1 MLEFSHIIYEV
12 VIWLFLVY
20 GTAVT
25 LIYGWIGI
33 YALGAVLRY
42 KKENTFTDYSIIAA
56 NPNAPVFSV
65 IAPAYNEGMTIVE
78 NVRSLLSLYYHN
90 LEIIIVNDGSK
101 DDSIQKLIEAYE
113 LESVAY
119 FIQGKIETNAVRG
132 VYKSKNPAFK
142 KLIVVDK
149 ENGGKADAL
158 NVGVNISSGE
168 YLVCIDVDCILEQDS
183 ILKLAKPMLEQ
194 TDKKFIAC
202 GGVIRLANNCVI
214 ENGKVVSVNM
224 PKTLLGRTQAL
235 EYIRAFVLG
244 RMAWSRASGLI
255 LISGAFGVF
264 DRKIVLACG
273 GYDKNTV
280 GEDMELVVRMRKY
293 MEEKNEPYEVLT
305 IPDPLCWTEVPES
318 KDILRKQRNR
328 WMRGTMETLWK
339 HRKMMFNPKYKKL
352 GMISLPYWFF
362 FEFLGPLIEFSGYII
377 FIIFLLLGIINWPFF
392 IVLFALVISM
402 GFLYSIYAILVDL
415 VSHQVYTKR
424 KDFFRLILTAFSE
437 PFYFHPIV
445 VKAGVNG
452 FIDYFKK
459 SHGWGEMTRQGFNQS
474 TQHLPLKE
482 RIYAIL
488 QAGLKKWGMLALVFF
503 ALFLIGVTAESLWYK
518 YTFPKFETS
527 AIIGP
532 LFFENIL
539 FALQLTFCV
548 GILYLIINFIKEGWA
563 RILGVLT
570 LVVVTVTQYILFL
583 YFSESRN
590 VLGADLLYYSK
601 EEMKQ
606 ILQASGM
613 LNFKNFALLGILITA
628 SLVPL
633 WIAGK
638 TALKSI
644 YPGMILL
651 VLGLAAFFI
660 PSNLVGAKVLNSDT
674 EFNQNAAKSKW
685 AYFFK
690 SNQDNFISDHP
701 ELTKLLSDN
710 EDFTANTEMIDKN
723 FPFWRKEN
731 TPDFLGSYMHK
742 SEKVPNLVFLVMEGF
757 GHAYTSPKGY
767 IGNFTPYLD
776 SLSSKGLYWE
786 NSLSS
791 AGRTFGALPS
801 LTGSLPFGKNGFLEI
816 EKTPENFN
824 LYNILKANGFETGFY
839 YGGHVSFDRYREF
852 LEYSGVDHI
861 VDESSFSSPYRKLP
875 ANNGESWG
883 YEDQAVLSKMQQQQ
897 KPQNQPYLNIILT
910 LSTHNPFLIN
920 NKDYYEK
927 LYNQRLNSGI
937 LTKEQK
943 KWAAA
948 HKNQL
953 ISVLNADDAMKGF
966 FENYSKRPD
975 FKNTIFVIT
984 GDHSMPEITLESKI
998 DRFHVPLLIYS
1009 PLLKESKRFYK
1020 TVSHFDIAPSI
1031 LAYYR
1036 NNYQINTPST
1046 VTWVGRGFSA
1056 DSEISK
1062 TGIPMMQSKNQ
1073 LIDFVSE
1080 KYYIHDGQLF
1090 TLKDM
1095 QEDASNDAAAMSK
1108 INGRFNQ
1115 YKSMNAQFYST
1126 KKLMPDSVMVNFK
1139 KKTKSKF

>member
-12 VIWLFLVY
+12 VIWLFLIY

-119 FIQGKIETNAVRG
+119 YIQGKIETNAVRG

-224 PKTLLGRTQAL
+224 PKSLLGRTQAL

-424 KDFFRLILTAFSE
+424 KDFFRLIFTAFSE

-548 GILYLIINFIKEGWA
+548 GVIYLIINFIKEGWA

-644 YPGMILL
+644 YPGVILL
-651 VLGLAAFFI
+651 VFGLAAFFI
-660 PSNLVGAKVLNSDT
+660 PSNLAGAKVLNSDT

-701 ELTKLLSDN
+701 ELTELLSDN
-710 EDFTANTEMIDKN
+710 EDFTANAEMIDKN

-839 YGGHVSFDRYREF
+839 YGGHISFDRYREF

-861 VDESSFSSPYRKLP
+861 VDEASFSSPYRKLP

-897 KPQNQPYLNIILT
+897 KAQNQPYFNMILT

-1062 TGIPMMQSKNQ
+1062 AGIPMMQSKNQ

-1095 QEDASNDAAAMSK
+1095 EEDASNDAAAMGK

>member
-12 VIWLFLVY
+12 VIWLFLIY

-119 FIQGKIETNAVRG
+119 YIQGKIETNAVRG

-293 MEEKNEPYEVLT
+293 MEERNEPYEVLT

-424 KDFFRLILTAFSE
+424 KDFFRLIFTAFSE

-548 GILYLIINFIKEGWA
+548 GVIYLIINFIKEGWA

-644 YPGMILL
+644 YPGVILL
-651 VLGLAAFFI
+651 VFGLAAFFI
-660 PSNLVGAKVLNSDT
+660 PSNLAGAKVLNSDT

-701 ELTKLLSDN
+701 ELTELLSDN
-710 EDFTANTEMIDKN
+710 EDFTANAEMIDKN

-861 VDESSFSSPYRKLP
+861 VDEASFSSPYRKLP

-897 KPQNQPYLNIILT
+897 KAQNQPYFNMILT

-1062 TGIPMMQSKNQ
+1062 AGIPMMQSKNQ

-1095 QEDASNDAAAMSK
+1095 EEDASNDAAAMGK

>member
-12 VIWLFLVY
+12 VIWLFLIY

-101 DDSIQKLIEAYE
+101 DESIQKLIEAYE

-119 FIQGKIETNAVRG
+119 YIQGKIETNAVRG

-224 PKTLLGRTQAL
+224 PKSLLGRTQAL

-352 GMISLPYWFF
+352 GMVSLPYWFF

-424 KDFFRLILTAFSE
+424 KDFFRLIFTAFSE

-539 FALQLTFCV
+539 FALQLTFCLGV
-548 GILYLIINFIKEGWA
+548 IYLIINFIKEGWA

-651 VLGLAAFFI
+651 VFGLAAFFI
-660 PSNLVGAKVLNSDT
+660 PSNLAGAKVLNSDT

-701 ELTKLLSDN
+701 ELTELLSDN
-710 EDFTANTEMIDKN
+710 EDFTANAEMIDKN

-839 YGGHVSFDRYREF
+839 YGGHISFDRYREF

-861 VDESSFSSPYRKLP
+861 VDEASFSSPYRKLP

-897 KPQNQPYLNIILT
+897 KAQNQPYFNMILT

-1062 TGIPMMQSKNQ
+1062 AGIPMMQSKNQ

-1095 QEDASNDAAAMSK
+1095 EEDASNDAATMGK

>member
-12 VIWLFLVY
+12 VIWLFLIY

-224 PKTLLGRTQAL
+224 PKSLLGRTQAL

-352 GMISLPYWFF
+352 GMVSLPYWFF

-424 KDFFRLILTAFSE
+424 KDFFRLIFTAFSE

-548 GILYLIINFIKEGWA
+548 GVIYLIINFIKEGWA

-644 YPGMILL
+644 YPGVILL
-651 VLGLAAFFI
+651 IFGLTAFFI
-660 PSNLVGAKVLNSDT
+660 PSNLAGAKVLNSDT

-701 ELTKLLSDN
+701 ELTELLSDN
-710 EDFTANTEMIDKN
+710 EDFTANAEMIDKN

-767 IGNFTPYLD
+767 IGSFTPYLD

-861 VDESSFSSPYRKLP
+861 VDEASFSSPYRKLP

-897 KPQNQPYLNIILT
+897 KPQNQPYFNMILT

-1036 NNYQINTPST
+1036 NNYQINTPFT

-1062 TGIPMMQSKNQ
+1062 AGIPMMQSKNQ

-1095 QEDASNDAAAMSK
+1095 EEDASNDAAAMGK

>member
-224 PKTLLGRTQAL
+224 PKSLLGRTQAL

-424 KDFFRLILTAFSE
+424 KDFFRLIFTAFSE

-488 QAGLKKWGMLALVFF
+488 QVGLKKWGMLALVFF

-518 YTFPKFETS
+518 YTFPKFDTS
-527 AIIGP
+527 AIIGS

-548 GILYLIINFIKEGWA
+548 GVIYLIINFIKEGWA

-570 LVVVTVTQYILFL
+570 LVVVAVTQYILFL

-651 VLGLAAFFI
+651 IFGLSAFFI
-660 PSNLVGAKVLNSDT
+660 PSNLVGAKVLNSES

-690 SNQDNFISDHP
+690 SNEDNFISDHP
-701 ELTKLLSDN
+701 ELTELLSNN
-710 EDFTANTEMIDKN
+710 EDFTANAEMIDKN

-731 TPDFLGSYMHK
+731 TPDFLGSYFNR

-776 SLSSKGLYWE
+776 SLSNKGLYWE

-861 VDESSFSSPYRKLP
+861 VDEASFSSPYRKLP

-883 YEDQAVLSKMQQQQ
+883 YEDQAVLNKMQQQQ
-897 KPQNQPYLNIILT
+897 KPQNQPYFNMILT

-975 FKNTIFVIT
+975 FNNTIFVIT

-1009 PLLKESKRFYK
+1009 PLLKESKRFHK

-1036 NNYQINTPST
+1036 NNYKINTPST

-1062 TGIPMMQSKNQ
+1062 AGIPMMQSKNQ

-1095 QEDASNDAAAMSK
+1095 EEDASNDAAAMGK

-1115 YKSMNAQFYST
+1115 YKSMNAKFYST

>member
-12 VIWLFLVY
+12 VIWLFLIY

-119 FIQGKIETNAVRG
+119 YIQGKIETNAVRG

-224 PKTLLGRTQAL
+224 PKSLLGRTQAL

-424 KDFFRLILTAFSE
+424 KDFFRLIFTAFSE

-452 FIDYFKK
+452 FIDYFKN

-548 GILYLIINFIKEGWA
+548 GVIYLIINFIKEGWA

-644 YPGMILL
+644 YPGVILL
-651 VLGLAAFFI
+651 VFGLAAFFI
-660 PSNLVGAKVLNSDT
+660 PSNLAGAKVLNSDT

-701 ELTKLLSDN
+701 ELTELLSDN
-710 EDFTANTEMIDKN
+710 KDFTANAEMIDKN

-839 YGGHVSFDRYREF
+839 YGGHISFDRYREF

-861 VDESSFSSPYRKLP
+861 VDEASFSSPYRKLP

-897 KPQNQPYLNIILT
+897 KAQNQPYFNMILT

-1062 TGIPMMQSKNQ
+1062 AGIPMMQSKNQ

-1095 QEDASNDAAAMSK
+1095 EEDASNDAAAMGK

>member
-132 VYKSKNPAFK
+132 VYKSKNLAFK

-293 MEEKNEPYEVLT
+293 MEERNEPYEVLT

-377 FIIFLLLGIINWPFF
+377 FILFLLLGIINWPFF
-392 IVLFALVISM
+392 IILFALVISM

-424 KDFFRLILTAFSE
+424 KDFLRLIVTAFSE

-488 QAGLKKWGMLALVFF
+488 QAGLKKWGILALAFF
-503 ALFLIGVTAESLWYK
+503 ALFLIGVTAESLWYH

-527 AIIGP
+527 AIIGR
-532 LFFENIL
+532 LFVENIL

-548 GILYLIINFIKEGWA
+548 GIIYLIINFIKEGWA
-563 RILGVLT
+563 RILGMLT
-570 LVVVTVTQYILFL
+570 LVIVAVTQYILFL

-590 VLGADLLYYSK
+590 ILGADLLYYSK

-628 SLVPL
+628 SFVPI
-633 WIAGK
+633 WIAGR

-644 YPGMILL
+644 YPGL
-651 VLGLAAFFI
+651 VIFVFGLAAFFI
-660 PSNLVGAKVLNSDT
+660 PSNIMGAKILSSES

-690 SNQDNFISDHP
+690 SNEENFISDHP
-701 ELTKLLSDN
+701 ELAELLN
-710 EDFTANTEMIDKN
+710 ENENFTTNAEMINKN

-731 TPDFLGSYMHK
+731 TQDFLGSYINR
-742 SEKVPNLVFLVMEGF
+742 SEKIPNLVFLVMEGF

-776 SLSSKGLYWE
+776 SLSNKGLYWE

-861 VDESSFSSPYRKLP
+861 VDEASFSSPYRKLP

-883 YEDQAVLSKMQQQQ
+883 YEDQAVLDKMQQQQ
-897 KPQNQPYLNIILT
+897 KLQNRPYFNIILT

-920 NKDYYEK
+920 NKGYYEK
-927 LYNQRLNSGI
+927 LYNQRLNSGT
-937 LTKEQK
+937 LTSGQK

-948 HKNQL
+948 HKDQL
-953 ISVLNADDAMKGF
+953 ISVLNADDALKGF

-1009 PLLKESKRFYK
+1009 PLLKESKRFHK

-1036 NNYQINTPST
+1036 NNYKINTPST

-1062 TGIPMMQSKNQ
+1062 AGIPMMQSKNQ

-1095 QEDASNDAAAMSK
+1095 EENAYNDAATMSK

>member
-12 VIWLFLVY
+12 VIWLFLIY

-224 PKTLLGRTQAL
+224 PKSLLGRTQAL

-424 KDFFRLILTAFSE
+424 KDFFRLIFTAFSE

-548 GILYLIINFIKEGWA
+548 GVIYLIINFIKEGWA

-651 VLGLAAFFI
+651 VFGLAAFFI
-660 PSNLVGAKVLNSDT
+660 PSNLAGAKVLNSDT

-701 ELTKLLSDN
+701 ELTELLSDN
-710 EDFTANTEMIDKN
+710 EDFTANAEMIDKN

-839 YGGHVSFDRYREF
+839 YGGHISFDRYREF

-861 VDESSFSSPYRKLP
+861 VDEASFSSPYRKLP

-897 KPQNQPYLNIILT
+897 KPQNQPYFNMILT

-1062 TGIPMMQSKNQ
+1062 AGVPMMQSKNQ

-1095 QEDASNDAAAMSK
+1095 EEDASNDAAAMGK

>member
-12 VIWLFLVY
+12 VIWLFLIY

-273 GYDKNTV
+273 GYDKSTV

-339 HRKMMFNPKYKKL
+339 HRKLMFNPKYRKL

-392 IVLFALVISM
+392 VILFALVISM

-424 KDFFRLILTAFSE
+424 KDFLRLIFTAFSE

-474 TQHLPLKE
+474 TQNLPLKE

-488 QAGLKKWGMLALVFF
+488 QVGLKKWGMLALIFF
-503 ALFLIGVTAESLWYK
+503 ALFLVGVVAESLWYK
-518 YTFPKFETS
+518 YIFPKFETP
-527 AIIGP
+527 AIIGH
-532 LFFENIL
+532 LFTENIL
-539 FALQLTFCV
+539 FALRLTFCIGFV
-548 GILYLIINFIKEGWA
+548 YLIINFIKEGWA
-563 RILGVLT
+563 RILGIVT
-570 LVVVTVTQYILFL
+570 LLIVAVTQYILFL
-583 YFSESRN
+583 YFSETRN
-590 VLGADLLYYSK
+590 VLGADVLYYSK
-601 EEMKQ
+601 EEIKQ

-613 LNFKNFALLGILITA
+613 LNFKNFALLGILIA
-628 SLVPL
+628 GSFIPL

-638 TALKSI
+638 TALKTM
-644 YPGMILL
+644 YPGLIIMG
-651 VLGLAAFFI
+651 LGLAAFFI
-660 PSNLVGAKVLNSDT
+660 PSDIVGSTILSSES

-690 SNQDNFISDHP
+690 SNEDNFISDHP
-701 ELTKLLSDN
+701 ELTELLSEN
-710 EDFTANTEMIDKN
+710 EDYTANAEMLDKN

-731 TPDFLGSYMHK
+731 TPDFLGSYFNR
-742 SEKVPNLVFLVMEGF
+742 SEQVPNLVFLIMEGF

-776 SLSSKGLYWE
+776 SLSNKSLYWE

-839 YGGHVSFDRYREF
+839 YGGHTSFDRYREF

-861 VDESSFSSPYRKLP
+861 VDEALFSSPYRKLP
-875 ANNGESWG
+875 ASNGESWG
-883 YEDQAVLSKMQQQQ
+883 YEDQAVFGKMQEQQ
-897 KPQNQPYLNIILT
+897 KPQNQPYFNMILT

-937 LTKEQK
+937 LTPEQK
-943 KWAAA
+943 KWATA
-948 HKNQL
+948 HKDQL
-953 ISVLNADDAMKGF
+953 ISVLNADDAIKGF
-966 FENYSKRPD
+966 FKNYSKRPD
-975 FKNTIFVIT
+975 YNNTIFVIT
-984 GDHSMPEITLESKI
+984 GDHSMPEITLQSKI

-1036 NNYQINTPST
+1036 NNYQIKTPST

-1056 DSEISK
+1056 DAEISK
-1062 TGIPMMQSKNQ
+1062 AGIPMMQSKNQ

-1080 KYYIHDGQLF
+1080 KYYIHDGKLF
-1090 TLKDM
+1090 TLKNLE
-1095 QEDASNDAAAMSK
+1095 EDPSDDAAAMSK

-1115 YKSMNAQFYST
+1115 YKSMNAKFYST

>member
-12 VIWLFLVY
+12 VIWLFLIY

-424 KDFFRLILTAFSE
+424 KDFFRLIFTAFSE

-548 GILYLIINFIKEGWA
+548 GVIYLIINFIKEGWA

-651 VLGLAAFFI
+651 VFGLAAFFI
-660 PSNLVGAKVLNSDT
+660 PSNLAGAKVLNSDT

-701 ELTKLLSDN
+701 ELTELLSDN
-710 EDFTANTEMIDKN
+710 EDFTANAEMIDKN

-839 YGGHVSFDRYREF
+839 YGGHISFDRYREF

-861 VDESSFSSPYRKLP
+861 VDEASFSSPYRKLP

-897 KPQNQPYLNIILT
+897 KAQNQPYFNMILT

-1062 TGIPMMQSKNQ
+1062 AGIPMMQSKNQ

-1095 QEDASNDAAAMSK
+1095 EEDASNDAAAMGK

>member
-25 LIYGWIGI
+25 LIYAWIGI

-224 PKTLLGRTQAL
+224 PKSLLGRTQAL

-424 KDFFRLILTAFSE
+424 KDFLRLIFTAFSE

-488 QAGLKKWGMLALVFF
+488 QVGLKKWGMLALVFF

-527 AIIGP
+527 AIIGH

-548 GILYLIINFIKEGWA
+548 GIIYLIINFIKEGWA
-563 RILGVLT
+563 RILGMLT
-570 LVVVTVTQYILFL
+570 LVVVAVTQYILFL
-583 YFSESRN
+583 YFSESHN

-606 ILQASGM
+606 ILQASGI

-644 YPGMILL
+644 YPGLVIF
-651 VLGLAAFFI
+651 VLGAAAFFI
-660 PSNLVGAKVLNSDT
+660 PSDIVGAKILSSES
-674 EFNQNAAKSKW
+674 EFNQNASKSKW
-685 AYFFK
+685 VYFFK
-690 SNQDNFISDHP
+690 SNENNFISDHP
-701 ELTKLLSDN
+701 ELNELLNEN
-710 EDFTANTEMIDKN
+710 EDFTANAEMIDKN

-731 TPDFLGSYMHK
+731 TPDFLGSYINR
-742 SEKVPNLVFLVMEGF
+742 SEKIPNLVFLVMEGF
-757 GHAYTSPKGY
+757 GHAYTSSKGY

-776 SLSSKGLYWE
+776 SLSHKGLYWE

-801 LTGSLPFGKNGFLEI
+801 LVGSLPFGKNGFLEI

-861 VDESSFSSPYRKLP
+861 IDETEFSSPYRKLP

-883 YEDQAVLSKMQQQQ
+883 YEDQAVLGKMLQQQ
-897 KPQNQPYLNIILT
+897 KPQNQPYFNMILT

-937 LTKEQK
+937 LTPEQK
-943 KWAAA
+943 KWAAD
-948 HKNQL
+948 HKDQL
-953 ISVLNADDAMKGF
+953 ISVLNADDAIKGF

-1009 PLLKESKRFYK
+1009 PLLKESKRFHK

-1036 NNYQINTPST
+1036 NNYKINTPST
-1046 VTWVGRGFSA
+1046 VTWIGRGFSA
-1056 DSEISK
+1056 DSEINK
-1062 TGIPMMQSKNQ
+1062 AGIPMMQSKNQ
-1073 LIDFVSE
+1073 LIDFVSD

-1095 QEDASNDAAAMSK
+1095 EEDTSNDAAAISK

-1139 KKTKSKF
+1139 KKTTSKF

>member
-12 VIWLFLVY
+12 VIWLFLIY

-119 FIQGKIETNAVRG
+119 YIQGKIETNAVRG

-424 KDFFRLILTAFSE
+424 KDFFRLIFTAFSE

-548 GILYLIINFIKEGWA
+548 GVIYLIINFIKEGWA

-651 VLGLAAFFI
+651 VFGLAAFFI
-660 PSNLVGAKVLNSDT
+660 PSNLAGAKVLNSDT

-701 ELTKLLSDN
+701 ELTELLSDN
-710 EDFTANTEMIDKN
+710 EDFTANAEMIDKN

-839 YGGHVSFDRYREF
+839 YGGHISFDRYLEF

-861 VDESSFSSPYRKLP
+861 VDEASFSSPYRKLP

-897 KPQNQPYLNIILT
+897 KPQNQPYFNMILT

-1062 TGIPMMQSKNQ
+1062 AGIPMMQSKNQ

-1095 QEDASNDAAAMSK
+1095 EEDASNDAAAMGK
-1108 INGRFNQ
+1108 INGRFTQ

>member
-1 MLEFSHIIYEV
+1 MLAFSHIIYEV
-12 VIWLFLVY
+12 VIWLFLIY

-101 DDSIQKLIEAYE
+101 DDSLQKLIEAYE
-113 LESVAY
+113 LESTAY
-119 FIQGKIETNAVRG
+119 FIQGKIGTNTVRG

-168 YLVCIDVDCILEQDS
+168 YLVCIDVDCILEQDA
-183 ILKLAKPMLEQ
+183 ILKLAKPILEQ

-202 GGVIRLANNCVI
+202 GGVIRLANNCLI

-224 PKTLLGRTQAL
+224 PKTLLGRAQAL

-293 MEEKNEPYEVLT
+293 MEERNEPYEVLT

-339 HRKMMFNPKYKKL
+339 HRKLMFNPKYGKL

-377 FIIFLLLGIINWPFF
+377 FIIFLLFGIINWPFF
-392 IVLFALVISM
+392 TVLFALVISM

-415 VSHQVYTKR
+415 VSRQVYTKR
-424 KDFFRLILTAFSE
+424 KDFLALIVTAFSE
-437 PFYFHPIV
+437 PFYFHLIV
-445 VKAGVNG
+445 VKASVNG

-482 RIYAIL
+482 RLYAIL
-488 QAGLKKWGMLALVFF
+488 QSGLKKWGMLALAFF
-503 ALFLIGVTAESLWYK
+503 ALFLMGVTAEWLWYR
-518 YTFPKFETS
+518 YSFPAFEIPV
-527 AIIGP
+527 AGY
-532 LFFENIL
+532 LFTENII
-539 FALQLTFCV
+539 FACRLIFCA
-548 GILYLIINFIKEGWA
+548 GIIYLILNFIKESWA
-563 RILGVLT
+563 KILAVITFLI
-570 LVVVTVTQYILFL
+570 VTVTQYILFL
-583 YFSESRN
+583 YFFETHN

-601 EEMKQ
+601 AEMKQ

-613 LNFKNFALLGILITA
+613 LNFKNFALVALLIAA
-628 SLVPL
+628 SLIPL
-633 WIAGK
+633 WLAGK
-638 TALKSI
+638 NAFKSI
-644 YPGMILL
+644 YTGLIF
-651 VLGLAAFFI
+651 LGLGLLSFFI
-660 PSNLVGAKVLNSDT
+660 PSDIAGSKALNTSN
-674 EFNQNAAKSKW
+674 EFNQNAARSKW
-685 AYFFK
+685 GYFFK
-690 SNQDNFISDHP
+690 SNEENFFSDHP
-701 ELTKLLSDN
+701 EISKLWEN
-710 EDFTANTEMIDKN
+710 EKNYAANPEMLNKD

-731 TPDFLGSYMHK
+731 TPDFLGPYLNPSP
-742 SEKVPNLVFLVMEGF
+742 VTPNLVLIVMEGF

-767 IGNFTPYLD
+767 IGNFTPFLD
-776 SLSSKGLYWE
+776 SLSGKSLYWE
-786 NSLSS
+786 NCLSS

-816 EKTPENFN
+816 EKTPEHFN
-824 LYNILKANGFETGFY
+824 LYNILKANRFETGFY
-839 YGGHVSFDRYREF
+839 YGGHASFDRYHEF

-861 VDESSFSSPYRKLP
+861 IDEDSFERPYRKLP
-875 ANNGESWG
+875 AGSGESWG
-883 YEDQAVLSKMQQQQ
+883 YEDQAVFGKMLQQQ
-897 KPQNQPYLNIILT
+897 KPQNRPYFNMILT

-920 NKDYYEK
+920 NKDHYEK
-927 LYNQRLNSGI
+927 LYNQRLNSGM
-937 LTKEQK
+937 LNPEQK

-953 ISVLNADDAMKGF
+953 ISVLNADDALKDF
-966 FENYSKRPD
+966 FEDYRKRPD
-975 FKNTIFVIT
+975 FANTLFVIT
-984 GDHSMPEITLESKI
+984 GDHSMPEIILQSKI
-998 DRFHVPLLIYS
+998 DRFHVPLLVYS
-1009 PLLKESKRFYK
+1009 PLVKEPRHFYK
-1020 TVSHFDIAPSI
+1020 TVSHFDLAPSI

-1036 NNYQINTPST
+1036 NNYNISTPST

-1056 DSEISK
+1056 DSEISR

-1080 KYYIHDGQLF
+1080 KYYLHDGQLF

-1095 QEDASNDAAAMSK
+1095 EEDVSGDAAAMSK

-1115 YKSMNAQFYST
+1115 YKSMNARFYST
-1126 KKLMPDSVMVNFK
+1126 KKLLPDSVMVNFK

>member
-12 VIWLFLVY
+12 VIWLFLIY

-119 FIQGKIETNAVRG
+119 FIQGKIETNAVTG

-224 PKTLLGRTQAL
+224 PKSLLGRTQAL

-424 KDFFRLILTAFSE
+424 KDFFRLIFTAFSE

-488 QAGLKKWGMLALVFF
+488 QAGLKKWRMLALVFF

-548 GILYLIINFIKEGWA
+548 GVIYLIINFIKEGWA

-651 VLGLAAFFI
+651 VFGLAAFFI
-660 PSNLVGAKVLNSDT
+660 PSNLAGAKVLNSDT

-701 ELTKLLSDN
+701 ELTELLSDN
-710 EDFTANTEMIDKN
+710 EDFTANAEMIDKN

-839 YGGHVSFDRYREF
+839 YGGHISFDRYREF

-861 VDESSFSSPYRKLP
+861 VDEASFSSPYRKLP

-897 KPQNQPYLNIILT
+897 KPQNQPYFNMILT

-1062 TGIPMMQSKNQ
+1062 AGVPMMQSKNQ

-1095 QEDASNDAAAMSK
+1095 EEDASNDAAAMGK

>member
-12 VIWLFLVY
+12 VIWVFLIY

-318 KDILRKQRNR
+318 KDILKKQRNR

-339 HRKMMFNPKYKKL
+339 HRKLMFNPKYKKL

-424 KDFFRLILTAFSE
+424 KDFLRLIFTAFSE

-503 ALFLIGVTAESLWYK
+503 VLFLIGVAAESLWYK

-527 AIIGP
+527 VIIGN
-532 LFFENIL
+532 LFVENIL
-539 FALQLTFCV
+539 FAFKLTFCIGV
-548 GILYLIINFIKEGWA
+548 VYLIINFIKEGWA
-563 RILGVLT
+563 RTLGMITL
-570 LVVVTVTQYILFL
+570 LVVAVTQYILFL

-613 LNFKNFALLGILITA
+613 LNFKNFALLGILITG
-628 SLVPL
+628 SLIPL

-644 YPGMILL
+644 YPGL
-651 VLGLAAFFI
+651 VLLIFGLAAFFI
-660 PSNLVGAKVLNSDT
+660 PSNIAGSKILGSES

-690 SNQDNFISDHP
+690 SNEDNFISDHP
-701 ELTKLLSDN
+701 ELTELLSEN
-710 EDFTANTEMIDKN
+710 ADFAASAEMIDKN

-731 TPDFLGSYMHK
+731 TQDFLGPYLNK
-742 SEKVPNLVFLVMEGF
+742 SEKVPNLVFLIMEGF

-776 SLSSKGLYWE
+776 SLSGKGLFWE

-839 YGGHVSFDRYREF
+839 YGGHASFDRYREF

-861 VDESSFSSPYRKLP
+861 VDEASFSSPYRKLP

-883 YEDQAVLSKMQQQQ
+883 YEDQAVLDKVQQQQ
-897 KPQNQPYLNIILT
+897 KPQNKPYFNMILT

-920 NKDYYEK
+920 NKNYYEK

-937 LTKEQK
+937 LTAEQK

-948 HKNQL
+948 HKDQL
-953 ISVLNADDAMKGF
+953 ISVLNADDAIKGF

-984 GDHSMPEITLESKI
+984 GDHSMPEITLQSKI

-1009 PLLKESKRFYK
+1009 PLLKESKRFHK

-1036 NNYQINTPST
+1036 NNYKISTPST
-1046 VTWVGRGFSA
+1046 VTWVGRGFSE

-1090 TLKDM
+1090 TLKNMEEGAD
-1095 QEDASNDAAAMSK
+1095 NDAAAMNK

-1115 YKSMNAQFYST
+1115 YKSMNAKFYST
-1126 KKLMPDSVMVNFK
+1126 KKLMPDSIMVNFK
-1139 KKTKSKF
+1139 KKTKSRF

>member
-56 NPNAPVFSV
+56 NPNAPIFSV

-352 GMISLPYWFF
+352 GMVSLPYWFF

-424 KDFFRLILTAFSE
+424 KDFLRLIFTAFSE

-488 QAGLKKWGMLALVFF
+488 QAGLKKWGMLALAFF

-527 AIIGP
+527 AIIGR
-532 LFFENIL
+532 LFVENIL

-548 GILYLIINFIKEGWA
+548 GIIYLIINFIKEGWA
-563 RILGVLT
+563 RILGMLT
-570 LVVVTVTQYILFL
+570 LVIVAVTQYILFL

-628 SLVPL
+628 SFVPI
-633 WIAGK
+633 WIAGR

-644 YPGMILL
+644 YPGL
-651 VLGLAAFFI
+651 VIFVFGLAAFFI
-660 PSNLVGAKVLNSDT
+660 PSSIVGANILSSES

-690 SNQDNFISDHP
+690 SNEENFISDHP
-701 ELTKLLSDN
+701 KLTELLSDN
-710 EDFTANTEMIDKN
+710 EDFTADAEMINKN

-731 TPDFLGSYMHK
+731 TPDFLGSYMNK

-776 SLSSKGLYWE
+776 SLSNKGLYWE

-852 LEYSGVDHI
+852 LEYSEVDHI
-861 VDESSFSSPYRKLP
+861 VDEASFNSPYRKLP

-883 YEDQAVLSKMQQQQ
+883 YEDQAVLDKMQQQQ
-897 KPQNQPYLNIILT
+897 KLQNRPYFNMILT

-920 NKDYYEK
+920 NKGYYEK
-927 LYNQRLNSGI
+927 LYNQRLNSGV
-937 LTKEQK
+937 LTPGQK

-948 HKNQL
+948 HKDQL

-975 FKNTIFVIT
+975 FNNTIFVIT

-1009 PLLKESKRFYK
+1009 PLLKESKRFHK
-1020 TVSHFDIAPSI
+1020 TVSHFDIAPSV

-1036 NNYQINTPST
+1036 NNYKINTPST
-1046 VTWVGRGFSA
+1046 VTWVGRGFTA
-1056 DSEISK
+1056 DSEINK

-1095 QEDASNDAAAMSK
+1095 EEGSYNDAAAMSK

-1126 KKLMPDSVMVNFK
+1126 KKLMPDSVIVNFK

>member
-12 VIWLFLVY
+12 VIWLFLIY

-352 GMISLPYWFF
+352 GMISLLYWFF

-424 KDFFRLILTAFSE
+424 KDFLRLIFTAFSE

-488 QAGLKKWGMLALVFF
+488 QVGLKKWGMLALVFF
-503 ALFLIGVTAESLWYK
+503 ALFLTGVTAESLWYQ

-527 AIIGP
+527 AIIGH

-548 GILYLIINFIKEGWA
+548 GIIYLMINFIKEGWA
-563 RILGVLT
+563 RILGMLT
-570 LVVVTVTQYILFL
+570 LVVVAVTQYILFL

-651 VLGLAAFFI
+651 IFGLAAFFI
-660 PSNLVGAKVLNSDT
+660 PSNLVGAKVLNSES

-690 SNQDNFISDHP
+690 SNEDNFISDHP
-701 ELTKLLSDN
+701 ELNELLSEND
-710 EDFTANTEMIDKN
+710 DFTANAEMIDKN

-731 TPDFLGSYMHK
+731 TPDFLGSYFNR

-776 SLSSKGLYWE
+776 SLSNKGLYWE

-861 VDESSFSSPYRKLP
+861 VDETSFNSPYRKLP

-883 YEDQAVLSKMQQQQ
+883 YEDQAVLNKMQQQQ
-897 KPQNQPYLNIILT
+897 KPQNQPYFNMILT

-1009 PLLKESKRFYK
+1009 PLLKESKRFHK

-1036 NNYQINTPST
+1036 NNYKINTPST

-1056 DSEISK
+1056 DSEINK
-1062 TGIPMMQSKNQ
+1062 AGIPMMQSKNQ

-1095 QEDASNDAAAMSK
+1095 EEDASNDAAAISK

>member
-142 KLIVVDK
+142 KLTVVDK

-293 MEEKNEPYEVLT
+293 MEERNEPYEVLT

-377 FIIFLLLGIINWPFF
+377 FILFLLLGIINWPFF
-392 IVLFALVISM
+392 TILFALVISM

-424 KDFFRLILTAFSE
+424 KDFLRLIVTAFSE

-488 QAGLKKWGMLALVFF
+488 QAGLKKWGILALAFF
-503 ALFLIGVTAESLWYK
+503 ALFLIGVTAESLWYH

-527 AIIGP
+527 AIIGR
-532 LFFENIL
+532 LFVENIL

-548 GILYLIINFIKEGWA
+548 GIIYLIINFIKEGWA
-563 RILGVLT
+563 RILGMLT
-570 LVVVTVTQYILFL
+570 LVIVAVTQYILFL

-590 VLGADLLYYSK
+590 ILGADLLYYSK

-628 SLVPL
+628 SFVPI
-633 WIAGK
+633 WIAGR

-644 YPGMILL
+644 YPGL
-651 VLGLAAFFI
+651 VIFVFGLAAFFI
-660 PSNLVGAKVLNSDT
+660 PSNIMGAKILSSES

-690 SNQDNFISDHP
+690 SNEENFISDHP
-701 ELTKLLSDN
+701 ELAELLNEN
-710 EDFTANTEMIDKN
+710 EDFTTNAEMINKN

-731 TPDFLGSYMHK
+731 TQDFLGSYINR
-742 SEKVPNLVFLVMEGF
+742 SEKIPNLVFLVMEGF

-776 SLSSKGLYWE
+776 SLSNKGLYWE

-861 VDESSFSSPYRKLP
+861 VDEASFSSPYRKLP

-883 YEDQAVLSKMQQQQ
+883 YEDQAVLDKMQQQQ
-897 KPQNQPYLNIILT
+897 KLQNRPYFSIILT

-920 NKDYYEK
+920 NKGYYEK
-927 LYNQRLNSGI
+927 LYNQRLNSGT
-937 LTKEQK
+937 LTSGQK

-948 HKNQL
+948 HKDQL
-953 ISVLNADDAMKGF
+953 ISVLNADDALKGF

-1009 PLLKESKRFYK
+1009 PLLKESKRFHK

-1036 NNYQINTPST
+1036 NNYKINTPST

-1062 TGIPMMQSKNQ
+1062 AGIPMMQSKNQ

-1095 QEDASNDAAAMSK
+1095 EENAYNDAATMSK

>member
-12 VIWLFLVY
+12 VIWLFLIY
-20 GTAVT
+20 GTAVA

-101 DDSIQKLIEAYE
+101 DDSMQKLIEAYE

-158 NVGVNISSGE
+158 NVGVNISSGD

-339 HRKMMFNPKYKKL
+339 HRKLMFNPKYKKL

-392 IVLFALVISM
+392 LILFALVISM

-424 KDFFRLILTAFSE
+424 KDFLRLIFTAFSE

-488 QAGLKKWGMLALVFF
+488 QAGLKKWGMLALAFF
-503 ALFLIGVTAESLWYK
+503 ALFLLGITAESLWYK

-527 AIIGP
+527 AIIGH
-532 LFFENIL
+532 LFLENIL

-548 GILYLIINFIKEGWA
+548 GIIYLIINFVKEGWA
-563 RILGVLT
+563 KILGIIT
-570 LVVVTVTQYILFL
+570 LVIVAVTQYILFL
-583 YFSESRN
+583 YFSETRN

-613 LNFKNFALLGILITA
+613 LNFKNFALLGILIVG
-628 SLVPL
+628 SLIPL

-638 TALKSI
+638 GALKSI
-644 YPGMILL
+644 YPGIILL
-651 VLGLAAFFI
+651 IFGLTAFFI
-660 PSNLVGAKVLNSDT
+660 PSNVVGAKILSSES

-690 SNQDNFISDHP
+690 SNKDNFISDHP
-701 ELTKLLSDN
+701 ELTELLGEN
-710 EDFTANTEMIDKN
+710 EDFTANAEMIDKN
-723 FPFWRKEN
+723 YPFWRKEN
-731 TPDFLGSYMHK
+731 TPDFLGSYFNR

-776 SLSSKGLYWE
+776 SLSHKGLYWE

-839 YGGHVSFDRYREF
+839 YGGHASFDRYREF
-852 LEYSGVDHI
+852 LEYSGADHI
-861 VDESSFSSPYRKLP
+861 IDQASFSSPYRKLP

-883 YEDQAVLSKMQQQQ
+883 YEDQAVLSKMLQQQ
-897 KPQNQPYLNIILT
+897 KPQNQPYFNMILT

-937 LTKEQK
+937 LTPEQK
-943 KWAAA
+943 KWASA

-953 ISVLNADDAMKGF
+953 ISVLNADDAIKVF
-966 FENYSKRPD
+966 FESYSKRPD
-975 FKNTIFVIT
+975 FKNTIFIIT
-984 GDHSMPEITLESKI
+984 GDHSMPEITLQSKI

-1036 NNYQINTPST
+1036 NNYQIKTPST

-1062 TGIPMMQSKNQ
+1062 AGIPMMQSKNQ

-1090 TLKDM
+1090 TLKNM
-1095 QEDASNDAAAMSK
+1095 EEDTSNDAASLNK
-1108 INGRFNQ
+1108 INTRFNQ
-1115 YKSMNAQFYST
+1115 YKSMNARIYST

-1139 KKTKSKF
+1139 KKARSKF

>member
-12 VIWLFLVY
+12 VIWLFLIY

-113 LESVAY
+113 LESIAY
-119 FIQGKIETNAVRG
+119 FIQGKIKTNPVKG

-142 KLIVVDK
+142 KLLVVDK

-168 YLVCIDVDCILEQDS
+168 YLVCIDVDCILEQDA
-183 ILKLAKPMLEQ
+183 ILKLAKPILEQ

-202 GGVIRLANNCVI
+202 GGVIRLANNCII

-293 MEEKNEPYEVLT
+293 MEERNEPYEVLT
-305 IPDPLCWTEVPES
+305 IPDPLCWTEVPET

-339 HRKMMFNPKYKKL
+339 HRKLMFNPKYGKL

-392 IVLFALVISM
+392 TVLFALVISM

-415 VSHQVYTKR
+415 VSRQVYTKR
-424 KDFFRLILTAFSE
+424 KDFLALIATAFSE
-437 PFYFHPIV
+437 PFYFHLIV

-482 RIYAIL
+482 RISAIL
-488 QAGLKKWGMLALVFF
+488 QSGLKKWGMLAPVFLV
-503 ALFLIGVTAESLWYK
+503 LFLIGVTTEWLWYR
-518 YTFPKFETS
+518 YTFSKFETPG
-527 AIIGP
+527 IVGH
-532 LFFENIL
+532 LFADNIL
-539 FALQLTFCV
+539 FALKFTFCT
-548 GILYLIINFIKEGWA
+548 GLIFLMINFIREGWA
-563 RILGVLT
+563 KFLAIAAL
-570 LVVVTVTQYILFL
+570 VTVVITQYILFL
-583 YFSESRN
+583 YFSETHSM
-590 VLGADLLYYSK
+590 LGADLLYYSK

-613 LNFKNFALLGILITA
+613 LSFKNFALLGILITV
-628 SLVPL
+628 SFIPV

-638 TALKSI
+638 SALKSI
-644 YPGMILL
+644 YPAIILL
-651 VLGLAAFFI
+651 VLGFVAFLI
-660 PSNLVGAKVLNSDT
+660 PSNMLGSDILSSGS

-685 AYFFK
+685 AYFFT
-690 SNQDNFISDHP
+690 SNEDNFISDHP
-701 ELTKLLSDN
+701 ELHKLLTDD
-710 EDFTANTEMIDKN
+710 EDFITSSEMLDKN

-731 TPDFLGSYMHK
+731 TPDFLGSYFNSSGK
-742 SEKVPNLVFLVMEGF
+742 APNLVFLIMEGF

-776 SLSSKGLYWE
+776 SLSHKSLYWE

-861 VDESSFSSPYRKLP
+861 VDESSYSSPYRKLP
-875 ANNGESWG
+875 ANHGESWG
-883 YEDQAVLSKMQQQQ
+883 YEDQAVFGKMLQQQ
-897 KPQNQPYLNIILT
+897 KVQNQPYFNMILT

-920 NKDYYEK
+920 NRDYYEK
-927 LYNQRLNSGI
+927 LYNQRVNSSV
-937 LTKEQK
+937 LTPEQK
-943 KWAAA
+943 KWAAV

-953 ISVLNADDAMKGF
+953 ISVLNADDAIKGF
-966 FENYSKRPD
+966 LESYRKRPD

-984 GDHSMPEITLESKI
+984 GDHSMPEITLQSKI

-1009 PLLKESKRFYK
+1009 PLLKQSERFYK
-1020 TVSHFDIAPSI
+1020 VVSHFDIAPSI

-1036 NNYQINTPST
+1036 NNYKIQTPST
-1046 VTWVGRGFSA
+1046 VTWVGRGFSG
-1056 DSEISK
+1056 DSEISR

-1080 KYYIHDGQLF
+1080 KYYIHDGQLL
-1090 TLKDM
+1090 TLTDL
-1095 QEDASNDAAAMSK
+1095 EEEPSTDAAALSK

-1115 YKSMNAQFYST
+1115 YKSMNSQFYST
-1126 KKLMPDSVMVNFK
+1126 KKLMPDSVMINFK
-1139 KKTKSKF
+1139 KKTKPRF

>member
-224 PKTLLGRTQAL
+224 PKSLLGRTQAL

-424 KDFFRLILTAFSE
+424 KDFFRLIFTAFSE

-488 QAGLKKWGMLALVFF
+488 QVGLKKWGMLALVFF

-518 YTFPKFETS
+518 YTFPKFDTS
-527 AIIGP
+527 AIIGS

-548 GILYLIINFIKEGWA
+548 GVIYLIINFIKEGWA

-570 LVVVTVTQYILFL
+570 LVVVAVTQYILFL

-651 VLGLAAFFI
+651 IFGLSAFFI
-660 PSNLVGAKVLNSDT
+660 PSNLVGAKVLNSES

-690 SNQDNFISDHP
+690 SNEDNFISDHP
-701 ELTKLLSDN
+701 ELTEFLSNN
-710 EDFTANTEMIDKN
+710 EDFTANAEMIDKN

-731 TPDFLGSYMHK
+731 TPDFLGSYFNR

-776 SLSSKGLYWE
+776 SLSNKGLYWE

-861 VDESSFSSPYRKLP
+861 VDEASFSSPYRKLP

-883 YEDQAVLSKMQQQQ
+883 YEDQAVLNKMQQQQ
-897 KPQNQPYLNIILT
+897 KPQNQPYFNMILT

-975 FKNTIFVIT
+975 FNNTIFVIT

-1009 PLLKESKRFYK
+1009 PLLKESKRFHK

-1036 NNYQINTPST
+1036 NNYKINTPST

-1062 TGIPMMQSKNQ
+1062 AGIPMMQSKNQ

-1095 QEDASNDAAAMSK
+1095 EEDASNDAAAMGK

-1115 YKSMNAQFYST
+1115 YKSMNAKFYST